1 MDDDTAPLNG
11 ISALVNRELVRP
23 DANLE
28 ELEHK
33 LLGDSSASDRFNDAT
48 AKFNKELA
56 EFARSIGLDYN
67 DILPGVLPGVPPGE
81 IEPDTNSADDRSDS
95 DDDTFE
101 DPIGGGAREET
112 RGSRDNSPSPAMVR
126 SIQLSPGSFGK
137 DITTRTQEQIR
148 RSYIDSV
155 MKSNDQGLQFEYFEQ
170 AKREEQ
176 KITMLAGISSLLN
189 TLEEDGEDVS
199 KIPRVDRNSSFEEIE
214 TVYKI
219 LQHKN
224 DRNRCC
230 NMAEECIMF
239 GVYALE
245 ELFDGKRT
253 WFGRQPD
260 LTGWH
265 NTVQVKLR
273 RMRYDTAQIVNDI
286 IREYGIS
293 PTVRL
298 LLELIPSAFIYSRM
312 KEAQRRQPGLISDDE
327 LAAATEK
334 IRSMSVDK

>member
-1 MDDDTAPLNG
+1 MDDDTALLNG

-33 LLGDSSASDRFNDAT
+33 LLGDSSAPDRFDDAT

-56 EFARSIGLDYN
+56 EFARSIGLDHN
-67 DILPGVLPGVPPGE
+67 DILPGIE
-81 IEPDTNSADDRSDS
+81 IGPDTNSTDDRSDS
-95 DDDTFE
+95 DDDTLFE
-101 DPIGGGAREET
+101 DPMSSGGAREET

-126 SIQLSPGSFGK
+126 NSIQLSPGSFGK

-230 NMAEECIMF
+230 NMAEECILF

-334 IRSMSVDK
+334 IRSMSADK